1 MKIKYMLLVISML
14 WTTASSDVLDSVNL
28 SYEKV
33 KIKQKS
39 EKKSNSNKCYMYVY
53 INGNDDWD
61 EKKDELNTIIDNSN
75 NCKKITI
82 YKSINNVRT
91 SNGNG
96 RDKEFDVNIGT
107 IIKKNGH
114 IDIETITVVNNSN
127 IKNGYFGSTANVG
140 NVIKTG
146 RKSDIKMNN
155 VKMTNRTEIKNSN
168 LGSAPLS
175 EMGMG
180 LTVSELSNIGK

>member
-1 MKIKYMLLVISML
+1 MKFVRILLLLAMFCSE
-14 WTTASSDVLDSVNL
+14 AFSDVSDSVNL

-39 EKKSNSNKCYMYVY
+39 EKNNNDKCYMYVY

-75 NCKKITI
+75 HCNKITI
-82 YKSINNVRT
+82 YKSINNVNT
-91 SNGNG
+91 SSGNSN
-96 RDKEFDVNIGT
+96 DDEFDVNIGT

-114 IDIETITVVNNSN
+114 IDIETITVVNNTN
-127 IKNGYFGSTANVG
+127 IKSGYFSSTANVG

-146 RKSDIKMNN
+146 RNSNIKMNN
-155 VKMTNRTEIKNSN
+155 VKMINRTEIKNSN
-168 LGSAPLS
+168 LGSAPLV